1 MVGHRS
7 RRGCSGCHH
16 SVQRLDDALE
26 RDAPGAIVDDVEL
39 LAMLIVTGLGVRVV
53 IDDLD
58 HPLGIL
64 ELHLLLVVALM
75 GNVLLAFL
83 LVGRW
88 AVMVRLLLIELLHEL
103 LDLPALLSA
112 VTPGFV
118 H

>member
-7 RRGCSGCHH
+7 RRGCSSCHR

-26 RDAPGAIVDDVEL
+26 RDVPGAIVDDVEL
-39 LAMLIVTGLGVRVV
+39 LAMLIVV

-64 ELHLLLVVALM
+64 ELHLLLVVALT

-88 AVMVRLLLIELLHEL
+88 AVMARLLLIELLHEL